1 MLLKQTSTLP
11 LNDNFSVQVQIR
23 IFSNGSEYIADM
35 STNLD
40 KWYRFRIGL
49 KQHDIE
55 ELNSELQQAVERV
68 SNDFETN
75 GTCDESLSLL
85 AQKGSYAYK
94 RIFAEGVPR
103 DIITKALKT
112 GVTIQFSSEDFF
124 LPWELL

>member
-49 KQHDIE
+49 
-55 ELNSELQQAVERV
+55 
-68 SNDFETN
+68 
-75 GTCDESLSLL
+75 
-85 AQKGSYAYK
+85 
-94 RIFAEGVPR
+94 
-103 DIITKALKT
+103 
-112 GVTIQFSSEDFF
+112 
-124 LPWELL
+124 